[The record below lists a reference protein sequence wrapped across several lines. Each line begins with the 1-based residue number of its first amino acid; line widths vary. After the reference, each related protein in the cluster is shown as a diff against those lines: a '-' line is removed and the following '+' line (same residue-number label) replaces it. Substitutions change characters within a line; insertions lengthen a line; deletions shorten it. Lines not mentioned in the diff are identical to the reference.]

1 MPDYDPR
8 TDPNLQR
15 PRPDD
20 PVLQPAAPSRG
31 LYLVVG
37 VVAAIVAVVGLMF
50 LTGPV
55 NDRSDLARTP
65 DPATINAPDQG
76 TRTPTIPARP
86 MERQPD
92 ETRPTETLPA
102 PERQP

>member
-8 TDPNLQR
+8 TDPKLDPTLAPDANRRTYEEAVLR
-15 PRPDD
+15 PN
-20 PVLQPAAPSRG
+20 APSKG

-37 VVAAIVAVVGLMF
+37 VVAAIVAAAGLMF
-50 LTGPV
+50 FSGPAS
-55 NDRSDLARTP
+55 DRSDVARSP

-86 MERQPD
+86 AD
-92 ETRPTETLPA
+92 RPQE
-102 PERQP
+102 